1 MKNRSSRSSKRRPD
15 RGRTLDAGLALE
27 PDEHHEFFSEGE
39 SGNYSGWPG
48 QDGIALEEA
57 LPELAGPRVVRT
69 PEMDARREKF
79 KRWVLVLVLLLLI
92 PIGAGALW
100 QQARSSKEALVGSN
114 GVKPAPQ
121 RTVAVSGVKPE
132 TTQRGASQS
141 PTAPPVQTPN
151 SEATLTQEAPSSETL
166 VLKESKSVAPGPTT
180 SNASPVPTASTPHKP
195 QRFRLPPMMRPALP
209 GTPPTVAYP
218 VN

>member
-15 RGRTLDAGLALE
+15 RGRTLDAGLASE

-39 SGNYSGWPG
+39 SANYSGWPR

-57 LPELAGPRVVRT
+57 LPELTGPRLVRT

-79 KRWVLVLVLLLLI
+79 KRWVLVFLLLLI

-100 QQARSSKEALVGSN
+100 QQARSPKEALVGSN

-121 RTVAVSGVKPE
+121 RTVAVSGAKPE
-132 TTQRGASQS
+132 NTPRGASES
-141 PTAPPVQTPN
+141 PVALPAQTPT
-151 SEATLTQEAPSSETL
+151 SDATLTPEALTREAL
-166 VLKESKSVAPGPTT
+166 ALRESTSVAPGPTT
-180 SNASPVPTASTPHKP
+180 SNASPVPTASTAQKPH
-195 QRFRLPPMMRPALP
+195 RFRLPPMMRPALP